1 MIKDVCFLGLLIAF
15 VVALTAG
22 PSMAE
27 ASQQYS
33 EGVWNNFNFTRPAT
47 DWSDAAKEF
56 AAEGSLIDLVV
67 AQENLDQFTYI
78 PFPHPD
84 SGYLRSSSQI
94 DRIEPYLQK
103 FDETDQK
110 VILSLQPG
118 RVDPLQLMQILL
130 SRYGHHRC
138 IIGINVDLE
147 WKKTGEANHASNK
160 ERDAWLYAIKQHDPD
175 LKLFLTYFRDHTHFP
190 DDADDLVILFDG
202 EGATQMEL
210 LKQYKE
216 LSGHFK
222 SVGIYTGYR
231 SSHPQTAPVGQ
242 IMAAAPNTQYI
253 IHTQD
258 VFPQEKV
265 LIFLIS
271 DIQVDWLE
279 KESIDLLDAYKE
291 KNIPTV
297 VGVISKNLDNPNVG
311 GGFLPGMLQELHQND
326 SDLFEIAEYAYSD
339 QDRQSYE
346 DQKRSINDSLQAL
359 LRLGIWPTTL
369 IPSRL
374 NADEDTVRAAEELGF
389 GNMISSSQSLDPG
402 RLKVL
407 NTLVS
412 MTEETGRL
420 KDPAELMAE
429 IDGKEQEAIV
439 VIYQIQNLQPGS
451 GNRIEDLS
459 KILDALK
466 ESKRY
471 RFMTADQY
479 LASLPAHGRN
489 SLSMEKLPGWSFYL
503 AAAAM
508 YAISRLFSP
517 GKMGKLD

>member
-1 MIKDVCFLGLLIAF
+1 MIMIEDACLLGLLIAF
-15 VVALTAG
+15 AVALTAG

-94 DRIEPYLQK
+94 DWIEPYLQH
-103 FDETDQK
+103 FDEGDQK
-110 VILSLQPG
+110 VILSIQPG
-118 RVDPLQLMQILL
+118 RVDPLQLVQILL

-138 IIGINVDLE
+138 IMGINVDLE
-147 WKKTGEANHASNK
+147 WKKTGEANHASNE
-160 ERDAWLYAIKQHDPD
+160 ERDAWLYAIKQYDPN
-175 LKLFLTYFRDHTHFP
+175 LKLFLTYFGDYTHFP

-202 EGATQMEL
+202 EGATQMDL
-210 LKQYKE
+210 LKQYGE
-216 LSGHFK
+216 LAGHFK
-222 SVGIYTGYR
+222 SMGIYTGYR
-231 SSHPQTAPVGQ
+231 SSHPQAAPVDR
-242 IMAAAPNTQYI
+242 ILAAAPNTQYI

-258 VFPQEKV
+258 IFPEEKV

-291 KNIPTV
+291 RNIPAV
-297 VGVISKNLDNPNVG
+297 LGVISRNLDNLNVG

-339 QDRQSYE
+339 RDGQSYE
-346 DQKRSINDSLQAL
+346 IQKRSINDSLQVL
-359 LRLGIWPTTL
+359 LRLGIRPATL

-374 NADEDTVRAAEELGF
+374 NAYEDTVRAAEELGF
-389 GNMISSSQSLDPG
+389 ENIIASSQSLDPD

-420 KDPAELMAE
+420 REPSELMAE

-439 VIYQIQNLQPGS
+439 VLYQIQNLQPGS
-451 GNRIEDLS
+451 GTTLKDLGR
-459 KILDALK
+459 ILDALK
-466 ESKRY
+466 ESKKY

-479 LASLPAHGRN
+479 LASVPPHGRN
-489 SLSMEKLPGWSFYL
+489 SMSMERLPGWGFYL

-508 YAISRLFSP
+508 YAIGRLFSP
-517 GKMGKLD
+517 GKMG

>member
-1 MIKDVCFLGLLIAF
+1 MIMIEDACFLGLLFAF
-15 VVALTAG
+15 AVALTAG

-33 EGVWNNFNFTRPAT
+33 EGIWNNFNFTRPAT
-47 DWSDAAKEF
+47 NWSDAAKEF

-110 VILSLQPG
+110 VILSIQSG
-118 RVDPLQLMQILL
+118 RVDPFRLVQILL

-216 LSGHFK
+216 LSGHFN

-231 SSHPQTAPVGQ
+231 SSHPQTAP
-242 IMAAAPNTQYI
+242 IDRILAAAPNTQYI

-279 KESIDLLDAYKE
+279 KESIDLLDACKE
-291 KNIPTV
+291 RNVPAV
-297 VGVISKNLDNPNVG
+297 VGLISRNLDNPNVG

-339 QDRQSYE
+339 QSSRSYE
-346 DQKRSINDSLQAL
+346 DQKRSITDSLQEL
-359 LRLGIWPTTL
+359 LRLGIRPATM

-374 NADEDTVRAAEELGF
+374 NADEDTVRAAGELGF
-389 GNMISSSQSLDPG
+389 ENIIASSQSLDTG

-412 MTEETGRL
+412 MTEETGKL

-451 GNRIEDLS
+451 GITIEDLGR
-459 KILDALK
+459 ILDALK
-466 ESKRY
+466 ESKKY

-489 SLSMEKLPGWSFYL
+489 SSMEKLPGWGFFL
-503 AAAAM
+503 ASAAI
-508 YAISRLFSP
+508 YAIGRLYSP
-517 GKMGKLD
+517 GKME

>member
-1 MIKDVCFLGLLIAF
+1 MIEDAFLLGLLFA
-15 VVALTAG
+15 VALMAS
-22 PSMAE
+22 PSIAE

-47 DWSDAAKEF
+47 DWSDAAREF

-78 PFPHPD
+78 PFSHPD

-94 DRIEPYLQK
+94 DWIEPYLQK

-110 VILSLQPG
+110 VILSIQPG
-118 RVDPLQLMQILL
+118 RVDPLQLVQILL

-138 IIGINVDLE
+138 IMGINVDLE
-147 WKKTGEANHASNK
+147 WKQTGEANYVSNE

-175 LKLFLTYFRDHTHFP
+175 LKLFLTYFRDYAHFP

-202 EGATQMEL
+202 EGAAQMEL
-210 LKQYKE
+210 LEQYGD
-216 LSGHFK
+216 LAGHFK

-231 SSHPQTAPVGQ
+231 SSHPQTAPIDR
-242 IMAAAPNTQYI
+242 IMDAASNTQYI

-279 KESIDLLDAYKE
+279 KESIDLLDVYKE
-291 KNIPTV
+291 RNIPAV
-297 VGVISKNLDNPNVG
+297 VGVIGRNLDNPNVG
-311 GGFLPGMLQELHQND
+311 GGFLPGMLKKLHQND
-326 SDLFEIAEYAYSD
+326 SDLFEIAEFAYSD
-339 QDRQSYE
+339 RDGQSYE
-346 DQKRSINDSLQAL
+346 DQKRSINNSLQAL
-359 LRLGIWPTTL
+359 LRLGIRPATL

-374 NADEDTVRAAEELGF
+374 KADEDTIRAAEELGF
-389 GNMISSSQSLDPG
+389 ENLITSTQSLDAG
-402 RLKVL
+402 QLKVL
-407 NTLVS
+407 NTLAS
-412 MTEETGRL
+412 MTEETGEL
-420 KDPAELMAE
+420 KDPIELMAE

-439 VIYQIQNLQPGS
+439 VLFQIQNLQPGS
-451 GNRIEDLS
+451 GTTIEDLG

-466 ESKRY
+466 ESKRH
-471 RFMTADQY
+471 RFMTANQY
-479 LASLPAHGRN
+479 LTSLPAHSRN
-489 SLSMEKLPGWSFYL
+489 SLSMEKLPGWSFFL
-503 AAAAM
+503 AVAAM
-508 YAISRLFSP
+508 YAIGRLFSP
-517 GKMGKLD
+517 GKMG